1 MYGHPNATRAQLL
14 TVLTDYLSPTQHSR
28 GVMSVAVRTLIQD
41 WGIPRMNLH
50 LLKSSFFVGNTG
62 SSRVLEKNN
71 FVEIG
76 TFKDWTP
83 ASPNKGRGKMSIV
96 VVEWKGL
103 L

>member
-1 MYGHPNATRAQLL
+1 
-14 TVLTDYLSPTQHSR
+14 
-28 GVMSVAVRTLIQD
+28 MSVAVRTVIQD
-41 WGIPRMNLH
+41 WAIPRMNLH
-50 LLKSSFFVGNTG
+50 LLKSSFFVGNTR

-83 ASPNKGRGKMSIV
+83 ANPKKGLGKMSIV